1 MGNLQT
7 LLGKD
12 DFTLSPYVAWQQP
25 DAKTV
30 HRVEQRVIKQLLQAL
45 IFENIVSSDHKD
57 GVFTIYAYDHEQ
69 RPVEYHAFGQYYLSF
84 GLVRLDQQDVIRQN
98 DAGQQSR
105 ASLNLVLDELVH
117 GIEHAEKRDDFIYE
131 MKRTFIHDLQSQIC
145 QRAYSLPASQYS
157 YEELETYLMEG
168 HPYHPCYKS
177 RVGFSLQDN
186 LRYGVEFAQPIHLVW
201 LAVHRSISTV
211 NSSIDI
217 QADDYLNHQLSQQDH
232 LRFSHV
238 LNEHKVNQHDYVWIP
253 VHPWQWE
260 NTLVRVFFEEISSQQ
275 IIYLGRDDQSY
286 VAQQS
291 LRTLTNLKH
300 PEKPYI
306 KLSMSMINTSSSR
319 ILATHTAMNGPLITD
334 WLQRLINTSEIAQV
348 LDFAILREVHA
359 SAVDF
364 TKLPSSHAKQAYG
377 TIGSLWRESVHQY
390 LKPQEQAIPLNGIGH
405 VQSDNSLLIQPW
417 LNEYGAEAWVEQLL
431 KVVIQP
437 ILFLLYGEGIGSE
450 SHGQNIILVHRNGW
464 PTRII
469 LKDFHDGVRFSP
481 EHLTHPEQLPQLHQL
496 PAEHAKA
503 NRMSF
508 ILTNDLNAVRDM
520 SCVCLFF
527 VALSDI
533 AIGLQQN
540 IDFDEALFWKKTAGV
555 IYDFQDTYP
564 EYSQRFAKFNVFA
577 AEYCVESLTKR
588 RLFGDSQAQFKQ
600 IANPLYP
607 FRRVESW
614 ENV

>member
-12 DFTLSPYVAWQQP
+12 DFNLSPYVAWQQP
-25 DAKTV
+25 DAKTA
-30 HRVEQRVIKQLLQAL
+30 HRIEQHVIKQLLQAL
-45 IFENIVSSDHKD
+45 IFENIISSQYKD
-57 GVFTIYAYDHEQ
+57 GVFTIYTHDHEQ

-84 GLVRLDQQDVIRQN
+84 GLVRIDQQDVIRQN
-98 DAGQQSR
+98 HEGQQSS
-105 ASLNLVLDELVH
+105 ASLNLVLDELIH
-117 GIEHAEKRDDFIYE
+117 GIENAAKRDDFIYE
-131 MKRTFIHDLQSQIC
+131 IKRTFTHDLQSQIC
-145 QRAYSLPASQYS
+145 QKAYSLPASKYS

-186 LRYGVEFAQPIHLVW
+186 LRYSVEFAQPIHLVW
-201 LAVHRSISTV
+201 LAVHRSISTC
-211 NSSIDI
+211 NTSTHI
-217 QADDYLNHQLSQQDH
+217 QADEYLNHQLSEQDR
-232 LRFSHV
+232 LRFSHI
-238 LNEHKVNQHDYVWIP
+238 LTESKVNQHDYVWIP

-260 NTLVRVFFEEISSQQ
+260 NTVVRVFFEEISAQQ
-275 IIYLGRDDQSY
+275 IIYLGRGDQAY

-306 KLSMSMINTSSSR
+306 KLSMNMVNTSSSR

-334 WLQRLINTSEIAQV
+334 WLHRLIDASEVAKT
-348 LDFAILREVHA
+348 LDFAILGEVHA
-359 SAVDF
+359 SALDF

-377 TIGSLWRESVHQY
+377 AIGSLWRESVHEY
-390 LKPQEQAIPLNGIGH
+390 LKPQEQAIPLNGVGH
-405 VQSDNSLLIQPW
+405 VQFDNSLLIQPW
-417 LNEYGAEAWVEQLL
+417 LDKYGREVWIDQLL

-450 SHGQNIILVHRNGW
+450 SHGQNIILVHRHGW

-508 ILTNDLNAVRDM
+508 IVTNDLNAVRDM

-533 AIGLQQN
+533 AIRLKQIN
-540 IDFDEALFWKKTAGV
+540 DFDEALFWKKTADV
-555 IYDFQDTYP
+555 IYDFQNRLP
-564 EYSQRFAKFNVFA
+564 EHHERFAKFDVFA

-588 RLFGDSQAQFKQ
+588 RLFGDSEPQFKQ
-600 IANPLYP
+600 IINPLYA
-607 FRRVESW
+607 FRRVDSQ